1 MKKLLIGCLI
11 ALIIGNLTG
20 CTNKKVNNET
30 NETNTTTDETNTTTN
45 ENTENQETN
54 TTTNEVSETQETN
67 ETNTTTEENTENQE
81 TNETEEYQPEYV
93 TVNYNNEG
101 IYQYR
106 IIKCNQNKAEELK
119 EYGKSFKENTNVT
132 LTFAN
137 GDEFEGLEHKY
148 GQNGEYCYIRIIN
161 GDKIETYDVLEI
173 KPIES
178 LATGQTS
185 KYKYKEEYFK
195 LDFYNP
201 NYSLTVKV
209 VKCTEE
215 EVEYLLRTES
225 ENFNGV
231 FVTDEANNS
240 FQGFIGHY
248 GYNGERTY
256 INLYSGRDSY
266 YYRVIE

>member
-30 NETNTTTDETNTTTN
+30 NTTTD

-54 TTTNEVSETQETN
+54 TTTNEVSETQKI
-67 ETNTTTEENTENQE
+67 
-81 TNETEEYQPEYV
+81 NETEEYQPEYV

-101 IYQYR
+101 IYQYK
-106 IIKCNQNKAEELK
+106 IIKCDQNKAEELK

-137 GDEFEGLEHKY
+137 GSEFEGLEHKY

-178 LATGQTS
+178 LKTEQTFEE
-185 KYKYKEEYFK
+185 KYPERHFK
-195 LDFYNP
+195 IDNID
-201 NYSLTVKV
+201 SHMSSEVTVV
-209 VKCTEE
+209 RCTEE
-215 EVEYLLRTES
+215 ETEYIKRTSS
-225 ENFNGV
+225 EAYNRLMITNEDLSHFQGIISKYGD
-231 FVTDEANNS
+231 TDEK
-240 FQGFIGHY
+240 
-248 GYNGERTY
+248 TY
-256 INLYSGRDSY
+256 IKLFSGNDQY
-266 YYRVIE
+266 YFKVIE

>member
-30 NETNTTTDETNTTTN
+30 NETNTTTDE
-45 ENTENQETN
+45 NTENQETN
-54 TTTNEVSETQETN
+54 TTTNEVSETQEIN
-67 ETNTTTEENTENQE
+67 ETNTITNENTDTQKI
-81 TNETEEYQPEYV
+81 NETEEYQPEYV

-101 IYQYR
+101 IYQYK
-106 IIKCNQNKAEELK
+106 IIKCDQNKAEELK

-137 GDEFEGLEHKY
+137 GSEFEGLEHKY

-178 LATGQTS
+178 LKTEQTF
-185 KYKYKEEYFK
+185 EEKYFK
-195 LDFYNP
+195 LDFN
-201 NYSLTVKV
+201 NSNDSLTVKV

-256 INLYSGRDSY
+256 INLYSGRNSY

>member
-30 NETNTTTDETNTTTN
+30 NETNTTTDE
-45 ENTENQETN
+45 NTENQETN
-54 TTTNEVSETQETN
+54 TTTNEVSETQEIN
-67 ETNTTTEENTENQE
+67 ETNTITNENTDTQKI
-81 TNETEEYQPEYV
+81 NETEEYQPEYV

-101 IYQYR
+101 IYQYK
-106 IIKCNQNKAEELK
+106 IIKCDQNKAEELK

-137 GDEFEGLEHKY
+137 GSKFEGLEHKY

-173 KPIES
+173 NPIDS
-178 LATGQTS
+178 LVTGQTPKH
-185 KYKYKEEYFK
+185 KYEEKYFK
-195 LDFYNP
+195 LDFN
-201 NYSLTVKV
+201 NSNDSLTVKV

-215 EVEYLLRTES
+215 EVEYLLRTKFAD
-225 ENFNGV
+225 FNGV
-231 FVTDEANNS
+231 FITDEANNS

>member
-30 NETNTTTDETNTTTN
+30 NETNTTTDE
-45 ENTENQETN
+45 NTENQETN
-54 TTTNEVSETQETN
+54 TTTNEVSETQEIN
-67 ETNTTTEENTENQE
+67 ETNTITNENTDTQKI
-81 TNETEEYQPEYV
+81 NETEEYQPEYV

-101 IYQYR
+101 IYQYK
-106 IIKCNQNKAEELK
+106 IIKCDQNKAEELK

-137 GDEFEGLEHKY
+137 GSEFEGLEHKY

-178 LATGQTS
+178 LKTEQIFEE
-185 KYKYKEEYFK
+185 KYPERHFK
-195 LDFYNP
+195 IDNID
-201 NYSLTVKV
+201 SHMSSEVTVV
-209 VKCTEE
+209 RCTEE
-215 EVEYLLRTES
+215 ETEYIKRTSS
-225 ENFNGV
+225 EAYNRLMITNE
-231 FVTDEANNS
+231 DLS
-240 FQGFIGHY
+240 HFQGMYGFYGEDGKESYIKLFIG
-248 GYNGERTY
+248 N
-256 INLYSGRDSY
+256 DQY
-266 YYRVIE
+266 YFKVIE

>member
-1 MKKLLIGCLI
+1 MKKILISCLI

-30 NETNTTTDETNTTTN
+30 NETNTTTN

-54 TTTNEVSETQETN
+54 TITNEVSENQETN
-67 ETNTTTEENTENQE
+67 KTNTTTNENIETQE
-81 TNETEEYQPEYV
+81 INETEKYQPEYV

-101 IYQYR
+101 IYQYK
-106 IIKCNQNKAEELK
+106 IIKCDQNKAEELK

-137 GDEFEGLEHKY
+137 GSEFEGLEHKY

-178 LATGQTS
+178 LKTEQTFEE
-185 KYKYKEEYFK
+185 KYPERHFK
-195 LDFYNP
+195 IDNID
-201 NYSLTVKV
+201 SHMSSEVTVV
-209 VKCTEE
+209 RCTEE
-215 EVEYLLRTES
+215 EIEYIEKTKFEAHGEIL
-225 ENFNGV
+225 
-231 FVTDEANNS
+231 VTDEANNN
-240 FQGFIGHY
+240 FQGIIGSY
-248 GYNGERTY
+248 GKIGEKAY
-256 INLYSGRDSY
+256 IKLFSGDDQY
-266 YYRVIE
+266 YFKVIE

>member
-30 NETNTTTDETNTTTN
+30 NETNTITD

-54 TTTNEVSETQETN
+54 TTTNEVSETQEIN
-67 ETNTTTEENTENQE
+67 ETNTITNENTDTQKI
-81 TNETEEYQPEYV
+81 NETEEYQPEYV

-101 IYQYR
+101 IYQYK
-106 IIKCNQNKAEELK
+106 IIKCDQNKAEELK

-137 GDEFEGLEHKY
+137 GSEFEGLEHKY

-178 LATGQTS
+178 LKTEQTFEE
-185 KYKYKEEYFK
+185 KYPERHFK
-195 LDFYNP
+195 IDNID
-201 NYSLTVKV
+201 SHMSSEVTVV
-209 VKCTEE
+209 RCTEE
-215 EVEYLLRTES
+215 ETEYIKRTSS
-225 ENFNGV
+225 EAYNRLMITNEDLSHFQGIISKYGD
-231 FVTDEANNS
+231 TDEK
-240 FQGFIGHY
+240 
-248 GYNGERTY
+248 TY
-256 INLYSGRDSY
+256 IKLFSGNDQY
-266 YYRVIE
+266 YFKVIE